1 MPLALVWTGTQP
13 LCSEQAVNANGLK
26 VSRPLHDK
34 IESSVNICQLLGLA
48 TLRFRWK
55 DAGNLVWDY
64 DTRMMRTAPYAE
76 LGNRVDLSMT
86 LLALQ
91 GIVGAMVLV
100 DAVMSVREAWHA
112 LRSLRLKAYL
122 FSPATVLNWTSLAF
136 QGYYVYSGCN

>member
-1 MPLALVWTGTQP
+1 MPVI
-13 LCSEQAVNANGLK
+13 NAQQ
-26 VSRPLHDK
+26 
-34 IESSVNICQLLGLA
+34 QLLGLA

-64 DTRMMRTAPYAE
+64 DARMMRTAPYAE
-76 LGNRVDLSMT
+76 IGNRVDLSMT

-136 QGYYVYSGCN
+136 QGYYVYLWMQLVWRLETL